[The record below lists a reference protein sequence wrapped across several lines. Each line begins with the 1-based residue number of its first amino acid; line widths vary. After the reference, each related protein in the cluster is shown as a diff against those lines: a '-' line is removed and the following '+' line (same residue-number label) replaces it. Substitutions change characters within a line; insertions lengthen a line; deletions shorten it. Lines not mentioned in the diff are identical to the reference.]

1 MAFGFQIRLPWD
13 VPSAPVRST
22 TPSSI
27 EIDGHTWPLKIVR
40 HQRARRYVL
49 RMTDAGGLRL
59 TVPRRASVAAGVA
72 FVRSQGP
79 WIARERV
86 RRHTRVEGWQP
97 GAPVWFRGEQTPVL
111 CDDTHVQL
119 GECRWLKS
127 SDARTLRE
135 EVEMFLRA
143 LAARELPERCLALAA
158 TCGESVARVSIR
170 NQRSRWGSCSTRRTI
185 ALNWRLV
192 LMPPSV
198 ADYVILHELMHLRQP
213 NHSRAF
219 WREVASV
226 CPEWR
231 EAERWLTLH
240 GRDLL

>member
-1 MAFGFQIRLPWD
+1 VAFGFQIRLPWD
-13 VPSAPVRST
+13 VPSAPARSA
-22 TPSSI
+22 TPATI
-27 EIDGHTWPLKIVR
+27 DIDGRTWPLKIVR

-49 RMTDAGGLRL
+49 RMTEAGGLRL
-59 TVPRRASVAAGVA
+59 TVPRRSSVAAGVA
-72 FVRSQGP
+72 FVRSQGE

-86 RRHTRVEGWQP
+86 RRQARAAEWQP
-97 GAPVWFRGEQTPVL
+97 GTLVWFRGEQTPAL

-119 GECRWLKS
+119 GECRWPKS
-127 SDARTLRE
+127 PGARTLRQ
-135 EVEMFLRA
+135 EVELYLRT
-143 LAARELPERCLALAA
+143 LADRELPARCLALADA
-158 TCGESVARVSIR
+158 CGESVVRVSIR
-170 NQRSRWGSCSTRRTI
+170 NQRSRWGSCSTRRTV

-192 LMPPSV
+192 LMPPYV

-226 CPEWR
+226 CAEWR
-231 EAERWLTLH
+231 EAERWLKLH